1 MNEMKMKT
9 KATKAMWMMMLGGSF
24 LFASCLSEDHDFS
37 ELQQPDAGKAKFML
51 DLNVSAEFGTETR
64 AALDEAAYKN
74 TANYTVQ
81 VISAKTS
88 QTVLQCLGS
97 ELSTNLPK
105 EVDAGSYTI
114 RAFYGAEPASGV
126 SQESFLVTGESS
138 LTLKAKDEKPVTV
151 NCAPTCGKVSVSF
164 DSDMATYYS
173 NYSVDFSGPTALN
186 GQKFTWTKDETAP
199 YYVTLAQNGET
210 VAYAISLS
218 VKDDYAH
225 MDDNGNKL
233 EPQVLLVQNSFNL
246 QRNKAVKLT
255 VKPNYTPATPE
266 TEGQLSI
273 TITIDESTNDKEV
286 TFEVPIDWI

>member
-1 MNEMKMKT
+1 MKMKKT
-9 KATKAMWMMMLGGSF
+9 TLGMMMAATL
-24 LFASCLSEDHDFS
+24 LATSCLSEQQNLEPKAEGSQKGKIVLDLTADASFS
-37 ELQQPDAGKAKFML
+37 EQTRVA
-51 DLNVSAEFGTETR
+51 LN
-64 AALDEAAYKN
+64 EADYRN

-97 ELSTNLPK
+97 ELNTNLPK

-114 RAFYGAEPASGV
+114 KAFYGSEPTSGV
-126 SQESFLVTGESS
+126 SQETFLVIGESN
-138 LTLKAKDEKPVTV
+138 LNLKAKEEKPVTV
-151 NCAPTCGKVSVSF
+151 NCVPTCGKVSVSF
-164 DSDMATYYS
+164 DPDMETYYS

-186 GQKFTWTKDETAP
+186 GQRFTWEKSETAP
-199 YYVTLAQNGET
+199 YYVTLAQNGEN
-210 VAYAISLS
+210 VAYAISLT

-225 MDDNGNKL
+225 LDDNGNKL
-233 EPQVLLVQNSFNL
+233 EPKVMLVSNSFNL